1 MNSIVWLA
9 LTGVFVVV
17 VVLTGRTPRGGK
29 PVARTR
35 LMHSARTVLLG
46 GIVGDGWSP
55 EGESQRRRSLGTP
68 GEAAS
73 QVSKRAKTPT
83 TSTGWPSIG
92 ISRAH
97 CKIGRR
103 AAGCA

>member
-9 LTGVFVVV
+9 LTVVFVVV

-46 GIVGDGWSP
+46 GIVVCVGMVLWS
-55 EGESQRRRSLGTP
+55 
-68 GEAAS
+68 
-73 QVSKRAKTPT
+73 
-83 TSTGWPSIG
+83 
-92 ISRAH
+92 ISHR
-97 CKIGRR
+97 
-103 AAGCA
+103 